1 MCLGL
6 VDTGDMMKIKEIPIS
21 LRPREKALKEGLHT
35 LSDRELLAIFI
46 RQGTRQF
53 SALQV
58 ADKLLSMSGSIS
70 GLNAVDKDDLMKL
83 PGISHV
89 KSIEILALVEVSKR
103 MIRPMLNEIIQI
115 DKPHKLV
122 SWLNLE
128 VGYKRQ
134 EYFLAVYLDK
144 QNRLLSYSYLFKGTL
159 DRSVVH
165 PREIFKEA
173 VKKSASRI
181 ILVHNHPSGGLTPS
195 HSDLETTEILVDA
208 GQMMGVFILDHL
220 IVSEGSFVSIR
231 EKMPHLFL
239 LE

>member
-1 MCLGL
+1 
-6 VDTGDMMKIKEIPIS
+6 MKIKEIPEN
-21 LRPREKALKEGLHT
+21 LRPREKALIQGLQA

-46 RQGTRQF
+46 RQGTRKY

-58 ADKLLSMSGSIS
+58 ADKVLKQAHTIS
-70 GLNAVDKDDLMKL
+70 GLNRLEKDELIEI
-83 PGISHV
+83 PGISHI
-89 KSIEILALVEVSKR
+89 KALELLALVEVSKR
-103 MIRPMLNEIIQI
+103 MVRPKNDEIIQI
-115 DKPHKLV
+115 DKPNALI

-134 EYFLAVYLDK
+134 EYFIAIYLDK
-144 QNRLLSYSYLFKGTL
+144 QNRLLGHSILFKGTL

-165 PREIFKEA
+165 PREIFKDA

-181 ILVHNHPSGGLTPS
+181 ILVHNHPSGGLSPS
-195 HSDLETTEILVDA
+195 HADIKTTEVLVGA

-220 IVSEGSFVSIR
+220 IVAEGGYVSIR

-239 LE
+239 IDS

>member
-1 MCLGL
+1 
-6 VDTGDMMKIKEIPIS
+6 MKIKEIPVE
-21 LRPREKALKEGLHT
+21 LRPREKALTHGIES
-35 LSDRELLAIFI
+35 LSDRELLALFV
-46 RQGTRQF
+46 RQGTRNF

-58 ADKLLSMSGSIS
+58 ADEILCLSDTIS
-70 GLNAVDKDDLMKL
+70 GLNRVEKEDLMKI

-89 KSIEILALVEVSKR
+89 KATEIMALVEISKR
-103 MIRPMLNEIIQI
+103 MVRPQYHQEIMI
-115 DKPHKLV
+115 DRPNTLI

-128 VGYKRQ
+128 LGYKRQ
-134 EYFLAVYLDK
+134 EYFLAIYLDK
-144 QNRLLSYSYLFKGTL
+144 QNRLLSHSILFKGTL

-181 ILVHNHPSGGLTPS
+181 ILVHNHPSGSLKPS
-195 HSDLETTEILVDA
+195 NADLKTTEVLVDA

-220 IVSEGSFVSIR
+220 IVSEGNYVSIR

-239 LE
+239 SDV